1 MQANPCIIDSKTTK
15 DSLNK
20 GKNKGGIARY
30 FYVFSLSTQKKLQ
43 KVCRF
48 KIKQYLCT
56 RNRETIDAQMAES
69 VDALV
74 SNTSGFTSIPVRP
87 RVWVQQEKDVLK

>member
-30 FYVFSLSTQKKLQ
+30 FYFFHFLRKKSP
-43 KVCRF
+43 KKF
-48 KIKQYLCT
+48 ADSK
-56 RNRETIDAQMAES
+56 
-69 VDALV
+69 
-74 SNTSGFTSIPVRP
+74 
-87 RVWVQQEKDVLK
+87 